1 MLTEKLCIHERRANM
16 RLNHRTGSR
25 ALFHCWLCSKIDVD
39 VTVPDSSAPQP
50 SHCKVDIGHVATHTE
65 RGLMSFK
72 AQRNIFINISL
83 DLAEYAEVRVCM

>member
-1 MLTEKLCIHERRANM
+1 MLTEKLCIHERRANT

-25 ALFHCWLCSKIDVD
+25 ALFHCWLCSEINVD

-50 SHCKVDIGHVATHTE
+50 SHCKVDIGQAAIHTE
-65 RGLMSFK
+65 SGPMSFN

-83 DLAEYAEVRVCM
+83 DLTEYVEVRVYM